1 MKLNELKGQPGSH
14 KRSKR
19 LGRGIGSGKG
29 KTSGKGVKGQKARSG
44 IAIHGFEGGQM
55 PLHMRMPKRGFNNIF
70 AREFSIVNIGD
81 IQAAID
87 AGRLKGD
94 GVLNAETLNAAR
106 LTTKAKDG
114 VRLLA
119 RGELKAN
126 LSFEV
131 AYASPGAIAAVEK
144 AGGKVTVLGV
154 KQKPVNK
161 GRIDKPAGKRQVR
174 RETSAKRRAE
184 RQSGRSGAAA

>member
-1 MKLNELKGQPGSH
+1 MKLNELAGQPGSH

-55 PLHMRMPKRGFNNIF
+55 PLHMRMPKRGFNNVF
-70 AREFSIVNIGD
+70 AREFSIVNLGD
-81 IQAAID
+81 VQKALD
-87 AGRLKGD
+87 AGKLKAGEA
-94 GVLNAETLNAAR
+94 VTHETLNAAG
-106 LTTKAKDG
+106 LTSKAKDG

-131 AYASPGAIAAVEK
+131 AHASESAVEAVQK
-144 AGGKVTVLGV
+144 AGGSVKVLGV
-154 KQKPVNK
+154 KQKPANK
-161 GRIDKPAGKRQVR
+161 GRAGKPIGKRQER
-174 RETSAKRRAE
+174 RETSAKKRAE
-184 RQSGRSGAAA
+184 RQGAAA

>member
-1 MKLNELKGQPGSH
+1 MNLNELKGQPGSH

-70 AREFSIVNIGD
+70 ARDFAAVNVGD
-81 IQAAID
+81 VQQAID
-87 AGRLKGD
+87 AGRLKVE
-94 GVLNAETLNAAR
+94 GVLNAAALNAAG
-106 LTTKAKDG
+106 LVAKSKDG

-119 RGELKAN
+119 RGELKTN
-126 LSFEV
+126 VSFEV
-131 AYASPGAIAAVEK
+131 AHASAAAIAAVEK
-144 AGGKVTVLGV
+144 AGGKVTVTGV
-154 KQKPVNK
+154 KAKPENK
-161 GRIDKPAGKRQVR
+161 GRVGKPVGKRQQR
-174 RETSAKRRAE
+174 RIDSAKRRAE
-184 RQSGRSGAAA
+184 RSGAAA